1 MPYEHLYLAEDSDQ
15 YLMVYTPQPGSR
27 AHDGLKLLPAGPCQR
42 DHTAAERR

>member
-42 DHTAAERR
+42 